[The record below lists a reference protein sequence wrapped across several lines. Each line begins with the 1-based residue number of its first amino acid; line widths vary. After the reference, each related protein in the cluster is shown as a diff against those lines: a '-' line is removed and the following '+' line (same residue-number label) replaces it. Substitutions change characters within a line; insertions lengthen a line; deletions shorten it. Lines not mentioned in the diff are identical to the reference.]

1 MRREIP
7 PNTVIKHLRLC
18 RVRYITTLPTTRVRS
33 TNPPM
38 LPITMTS
45 EFVFHRDAENRF
57 PCEIRVSLRIYN
69 SSRLLNRQINKR
81 NIINEKHKKCINPS
95 KFGYLSMFISTN
107 IIIES
112 TETTSNNTI
121 SNNDIYKVS

>member
-1 MRREIP
+1 MINETERRKILQIDLYLHSFLQEFFCETKPTSIKKKYGNCQNFLKYKFEIP
-7 PNTVIKHLRLC
+7 PNTIINHLRLC

-69 SSRLLNRQINKR
+69 SSRLLNRQINER
-81 NIINEKHKKCINPS
+81 N
-95 KFGYLSMFISTN
+95 
-107 IIIES
+107 
-112 TETTSNNTI
+112 
-121 SNNDIYKVS
+121 